1 MHLMCQQVIVSNAE
15 DFGSG
20 TFDKYPPSTVK
31 YTGTLYLIET
41 NDKLRFHRCESIVI

>member
-1 MHLMCQQVIVSNAE
+1 MCQQVIVSNAE

-20 TFDKYPPSTVK
+20 IFDKYPPSTVK
-31 YTGTLYLIET
+31 YTGTLYLTDFIET